1 MAGRNIMMGYLN
13 REDKT
18 SEDIGK
24 FWISFLTSKRATYMI
39 QYIKIISDKNG
50 YLHSGDLGTID
61 KEGFL
66 KITGK
71 NISCSNNFKH
81 KLKMQ

>member
-1 MAGRNIMMGYLN
+1 M
-13 REDKT
+13 T
-18 SEDIGK
+18 
-24 FWISFLTSKRATYMI
+24 

-71 NISCSNNFKH
+71 NIKSNKFKN